1 MKSFMNTYLTLL
13 TYSILCVPIFLYSY
27 TEERAINNLANDFS
41 ECTAYFMLSAGGAK
55 NSGNLEL
62 EEKLN
67 LLVQHTFTMA
77 KELSNDKTTQ
87 ARVLLSIEDQK
98 KEMENHYSNF
108 SRLILKYNDF
118 CIGLNNNPKQ
128 RLDYWMNKKD

>member
-67 LLVQHTFTMA
+67 LLAQHTFTMA
-77 KELSNDKTTQ
+77 KELSNDKPIDLFQ
-87 ARVLLSIEDQK
+87 
-98 KEMENHYSNF
+98 Y
-108 SRLILKYNDF
+108 LK
-118 CIGLNNNPKQ
+118 
-128 RLDYWMNKKD
+128 